1 MITITIIRGI
11 KMIVKGYKIEPKAD
25 LLGAN
30 LRYADLTGCRL
41 TGCRL
46 RDADLQGADLQ
57 GADLQGAD
65 LQGADL
71 DFSCFTLSCNTFN
84 IKDDGRLFKQLLSH
98 LARFNRETLPKDI
111 IEFIKNIPDEYKN
124 DICKRH
130 NIKRVD

>member
-46 RDADLQGADLQ
+46 RD
-57 GADLQGAD
+57 ADLQGAD